1 MRCSSVAK
9 TSIGLPGCF
18 AASSATHSRVFFKC
32 RRFFGRGQFRVLRTW
47 LLDRPAD
54 RLQRFPAPL
63 RGDRGEVE
71 FASHPSRNL
80 AARPQPAIGR
90 RVVKAQAQFGEQV
103 GLQDRCRCAVATAQV
118 AKGLGS
124 LGIVAGEQLFD
135 PSLAIGRR
143 PRHLRDGVTTR
154 QKPDYLEVP
163 RCGGILTSDKP
174 LFQLL
179 DTQMIPDRRHVSQS
193 PNSWRLSLSASQGR
207 VNPLQRR
214 VNQPE
219 TVLLTVF
226 PCYIRKI
233 RQFSPL
239 VERSPVNIF
248 SSSVVFSVGYG
259 VFPLM
264 QELRSFLRKTG
275 IFF

>member
-18 AASSATHSRVFFKC
+18 AASSATHSRAFFKC
-32 RRFFGRGQFRVLRTW
+32 RRFFGRGRFRVLRTR

-90 RVVKAQAQFGEQV
+90 RVVKAQAQFSEQV
-103 GLQDRCRCAVATAQV
+103 GLQDRCRCAVAAAQV
-118 AKGLGS
+118 AKSLGS

-193 PNSWRLSLSASQGR
+193 PDSWRLSLSASQGR
-207 VNPLQRR
+207 VNPFQRR

-219 TVLLTVF
+219 TVLGV
-226 PCYIRKI
+226 IAR
-233 RQFSPL
+233 
-239 VERSPVNIF
+239 IF
-248 SSSVVFSVGYG
+248 HNAACAH
-259 VFPLM
+259 
-264 QELRSFLRKTG
+264 LRRT
-275 IFF
+275 IHC